1 MAGLRYGASMSARRP
16 STIRQF
22 DDGVDRWSV
31 VSAPPAKSLS
41 GLVNSYGSYT
51 ETTQSFAARRE
62 LASTSGVLIFAL
74 DEPLSIIGADG
85 IEIIVK
91 AGEAFVGGAAAAT
104 SISRAL
110 GPQRGLHV
118 YLSAAGLAATC
129 NAPLAEI
136 ADRVVPLDVF
146 RGHAARDLGA
156 RLVEAT
162 TAGDHFDLADRAL
175 AQWFADGRPL
185 DRTVHWAMEQL
196 CRDKPMAVA
205 DVAENI
211 GWSRKHLTQRFTTL
225 IGHAPQTYRRLAR
238 FERFTARL
246 MARPDDSL
254 AELAVDAGYYDQ
266 PHLTRDVQALSAMTP
281 AALRATLLP
290 ERGGFRED

>member
-1 MAGLRYGASMSARRP
+1 MSARRP

-22 DDGVDRWSV
+22 DDGVDRWSI
-31 VSAPPAKSLS
+31 VSAPAAPALS
-41 GLVNSYGSYT
+41 SFVSGYGSYT
-51 ETTQSFAARRE
+51 ENTQSFTARRE
-62 LASTSGVLIFAL
+62 LASTCGVLIFAL
-74 DEPLSIIGADG
+74 DEPLLLVGADG
-85 IEIIVK
+85 VEIIVK

-110 GPQRGLHV
+110 GPQRGLHIF
-118 YLSAAGLAATC
+118 LSAAGLATVC

-136 ADRVVPLDVF
+136 ADRVVPFDTF
-146 RGHAARDLGA
+146 RGRAVRELGA
-156 RLVEAT
+156 RLVEA
-162 TAGDHFDLADRAL
+162 AGPDEHFDLADDAL
-175 AQWFADGRPL
+175 TQWFADSRPF
-185 DRTVHWAMEQL
+185 DRTVHWAMAQFR
-196 CRDKPMAVA
+196 RDKPMAVA

-225 IGHAPQTYRRLAR
+225 IGHTPQTYRRLAR
-238 FERFTARL
+238 FERFTTRL

-254 AELAVDAGYYDQ
+254 AQLAAHAGYYDQ

-281 AALRATLLP
+281 AALRASLLP